1 MAEVSLGLV
10 PDLGGIQPLRALVG
24 PARALE
30 LCVTGRRID
39 AAEADRMG
47 MVNLVVPAAD
57 LDGAVA
63 DLTAAV
69 LAGSRDAVVEIKA
82 LVAGAGSR
90 DLAAQLRAEREAQL
104 RRLRDLAGTGE

>member
-1 MAEVSLGLV
+1 
-10 PDLGGIQPLRALVG
+10 
-24 PARALE
+24 
-30 LCVTGRRID
+30 
-39 AAEADRMG
+39 
-47 MVNLVVPAAD
+47 VPAAD

-69 LAGSRDAVVEIKA
+69 LAGSRDAIVEIKA

-104 RRLRDLAGTGE
+104 RRLRDLAGAGE